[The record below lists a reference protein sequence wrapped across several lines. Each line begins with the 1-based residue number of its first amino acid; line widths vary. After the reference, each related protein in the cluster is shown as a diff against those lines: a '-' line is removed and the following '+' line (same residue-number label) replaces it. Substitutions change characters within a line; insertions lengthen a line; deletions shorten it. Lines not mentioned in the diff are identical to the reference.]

1 MEDKTD
7 KSNLGSIYFEHLS
20 YPVFYIA
27 RNTIIEAN
35 NSFKVHFGEE
45 AIGKDFFS
53 IASLKDD
60 NNNDIST
67 LLDIA
72 FNKIFLIHLNKSNSE
87 YTEGKIFFEHVPYKS
102 TSYLVATIIFSISND
117 IDLSLELEHE
127 RQCRIENEDELKQ
140 YIKKLEAIDDAL
152 QKSNQRFE
160 EMTDLLPQT
169 VYETDL
175 EGSIIFLNK
184 AGEKLFGYTK
194 DDLEGGISAEKLF
207 VGYDVEKAKKNLQKI
222 IDGEDSHGNEYLI
235 KRKNG
240 ETVPVRAYASRVIK
254 AEQPVGVR
262 GVFIDITEQ
271 KEARQQISDSLELI
285 KYQKEQIQEQYDFVI
300 NQNMKI
306 VEILNYARRI
316 QNALLPSDETIKKLI
331 KEYFILFKP
340 KEIVSGDFYWITR
353 KKGKI
358 MMAAADCTGHGV
370 PGAFM
375 SMLAI
380 AFLNEIANTIKDL
393 SPATILNELREHI
406 VHTLKQDTKKIT
418 TMDGL
423 DIALC
428 VIDTENHE
436 IQFAGAN
443 NPLYV
448 VHNGELIEYPSDKM
462 PIGFAYE
469 YHEFTNKTIKLTKDD
484 TFYIFSDGYMDQFGG
499 EKNKKFSPHRF
510 QKLITDIHDKPME
523 EQKGILYM
531 TLEEWKG
538 EKDQIDDIIIIG
550 FRY

>member
-27 RNTIIEAN
+27 RNSIIEAN

-45 AIGKDFFS
+45 AVGKDFFS

-72 FNKIFLIHLNKSNSE
+72 FNKIYLIHLNESKSE

-169 VYETDL
+169 VYETDF
-175 EGSIIFLNK
+175 EGNIIFLNK

-194 DDLEGGISAEKLF
+194 DDLKDGIGAEKLF
-207 VGYDVEKAKKNLQKI
+207 VEYEVEKVKKNFRKI
-222 IDGEDSHGNEYLI
+222 FNGEKSHGNEYLI
-235 KRKNG
+235 KRKDN
-240 ETVPVRAYASRVIK
+240 EIVPIRAYANRVMKDGNPI
-254 AEQPVGVR
+254 GIR
-262 GVFIDITEQ
+262 GVFIDITEEI
-271 KEARQQISDSLELI
+271 EARQQIEDSIKLI
-285 KYQKEQIQEQYDFVI
+285 KYQKEEIQEQYDFVI
-300 NQNMKI
+300 KQNMEI
-306 VEILNYARRI
+306 VESMNYARRI
-316 QNALLPSDETIKKLI
+316 QNALLPSDETIKHLI

-340 KEIVSGDFYWITR
+340 KEIVSGDFYWITQ
-353 KKGKI
+353 KNGKI

-375 SMLAI
+375 SMLGI
-380 AFLNEIANTIKDL
+380 AFLNEIANNIKDP
-393 SPATILNELREHI
+393 SPAGILNELREHV

-469 YHEFTNKTIKLTKDD
+469 YHEFSNKTIKLIKGD

-499 EKNKKFSPHRF
+499 EKNKKFKPHRF
-510 QKLITDIHDKPME
+510 QKLIKDIHDKPME
-523 EQKGILYM
+523 EQKEILYM

-538 EKDQIDDIIIIG
+538 EKDQVDDIIIIG